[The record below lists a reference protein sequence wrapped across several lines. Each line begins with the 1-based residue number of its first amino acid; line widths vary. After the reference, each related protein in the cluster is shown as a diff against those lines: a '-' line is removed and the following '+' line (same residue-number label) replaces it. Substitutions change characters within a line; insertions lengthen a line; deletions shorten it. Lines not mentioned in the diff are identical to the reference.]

1 MKENLLL
8 LTSQVIGH
16 TEVSETLLKF
26 SESESESEWESESES
41 ESQSQSESESVCVCV
56 CVCVCVIINPAL
68 DDNAWGLLHWTQY
81 HEHKWNTHFLHKHH
95 CVQLRPFFMN
105 STMVLYL

>member
-41 ESQSQSESESVCVCV
+41 ESESQSESESVCVCV
-56 CVCVCVIINPAL
+56 CVCVSSSILPWMTMLEACY
-68 DDNAWGLLHWTQY
+68 T
-81 HEHKWNTHFLHKHH
+81 EH
-95 CVQLRPFFMN
+95 
-105 STMVLYL
+105 STMNTNEIHIFFINITVFS